1 MAVVGNFGGE
11 ARFDYTAHGDTINIA
26 ARLESANRHLGT
38 RICISGATVERSGG
52 QDFRPIG
59 SVVLKGKTKS
69 VEVFEP
75 IPEEAADSPK
85 TAEYSRAFELLKSGS
100 TEARAAFSG
109 LAEKYPDDGLIRFH
123 AKRLTAGET
132 TSLIVMAE
140 K

>member
-1 MAVVGNFGGE
+1 M
-11 ARFDYTAHGDTINIA
+11 
-26 ARLESANRHLGT
+26 
-38 RICISGATVERSGG
+38 
-52 QDFRPIG
+52 
-59 SVVLKGKTKS
+59 LKGKTES

-75 IPEEAADSPK
+75 IAEEVAGAPE
-85 TAEYSRAFELLKSGS
+85 TAEYSRAFELLKSGV

-132 TSLIVMAE
+132 TSLIVMEE